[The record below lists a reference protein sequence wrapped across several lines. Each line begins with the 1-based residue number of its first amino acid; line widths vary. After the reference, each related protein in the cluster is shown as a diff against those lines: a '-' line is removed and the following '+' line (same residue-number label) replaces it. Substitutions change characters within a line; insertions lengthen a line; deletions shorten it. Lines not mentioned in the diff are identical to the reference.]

1 MSPELAAGLA
11 AIAILI
17 SGDIPSTR
25 WSIGAGF
32 PSTLPLV
39 LSDPK
44 GIVGT
49 HNKYEGDSSIV
60 RGDAHLNGGNVGVF
74 QSLSWNNLIAIT
86 GDDGLTLEKTIQLSN
101 TNTEFS
107 IHNNPY
113 YFSGPF
119 SGLVAPAAYNFVV
132 NFMSNHSAENPGG
145 FLTKDV
151 LKSFFSVT
159 GDDTNWVHTPGMERI
174 PENWYRRPGGKDQY
188 NVADVFI
195 DLIAGAVQYPQTVH
209 FGGNTGT
216 TDSFTGVNLGDLT
229 GGVFNGATLLQG
241 NNLAC
246 FALQAAMAGG
256 IDELDG
262 VLNALGGLINPVLNP
277 IKAAF
282 AGLACPQLSE
292 FHSQIFKQFPGYQ
305 GV

>member
-1 MSPELAAGLA
+1 MSPELAAALA
-11 AIAILI
+11 AIAVLI
-17 SGDIPSTR
+17 SGDIPSAR
-25 WSIGAGF
+25 WSIGGGF

-44 GIVGT
+44 GIVGA

-74 QSLSWNNLIAIT
+74 QARSWNNLMAIT
-86 GDDGLTLEKTIQLSN
+86 GSDGLTLEKTIQLSN
-101 TNTEFS
+101 TNTQYS
-107 IHNNPY
+107 VNNNPY

-151 LKSFFSVT
+151 VRSFFAVT
-159 GDDTNWVHTPGMERI
+159 GDDTNWVHHPGMEQI

-195 DLIAGAVQYPQTVH
+195 DLLAGAAQYPDTVQ
-209 FGGNTGT
+209 FGGNTGK
-216 TDSFTGVNLGDLT
+216 TDTFTGVDLGDLT
-229 GGVFNGATLLQG
+229 GGLFNGATLLQG

-256 IDELDG
+256 VDELDG
-262 VLNALGGLINPVLNP
+262 VLNLLGGLIDPVLNP

-282 AGLACPQLSE
+282 AGLACPQLKE
-292 FHSQIFKQFPGYQ
+292 FHSQVFKQFPGYQ

>member
-11 AIAILI
+11 AIAVLI
-17 SGDIPSTR
+17 SGDIPTLK
-25 WSIGAGF
+25 WSIGGGF

-44 GIVGT
+44 GIIGS
-49 HNKYEGDSSIV
+49 HNKYEGDASIV

-74 QSLSWNNLIAIT
+74 QDRSWNNLMAII
-86 GDDGLTLEKTIQLSN
+86 GDSLTLEKTIVLSDDV
-101 TNTEFS
+101 TNFS
-107 IHNNPY
+107 INNNPY

-119 SGLVAPAAYNFVV
+119 SGLVAPAAHNFVI

-145 FLTKDV
+145 FLTKEV
-151 LKSFFSVT
+151 VKSFFAVT
-159 GDDTNWVHTPGMERI
+159 GDEGNFVHHPGQERI
-174 PENWYRRPGGKDQY
+174 PDNWYRRPGGKDQY

-195 DLIAGAVQYPQTVH
+195 DLIAGAAEKPGTLR

-216 TDSFTGVNLGDLT
+216 TNSFTGVDLKDLT
-229 GGVFNGATLLQG
+229 GGVFNGASLLEG

-262 VLNALGGLINPVLNP
+262 VLGLLSGLIDPVLKP
-277 IKAAF
+277 IKDAF
-282 AGLACPQLSE
+282 AGLACPQLKE
-292 FHSQIFKQFPGYQ
+292 FHSQLFEVFPGYN
-305 GV
+305 GS